1 MANSQPENN
10 CLYNLIYTDFNEEFS
25 RGSSFFYNI
34 QYPAFFNFS
43 NGYFFA
49 NPTILNNINNLIKQE
64 VNDFRDDFAKEEQ
77 NYNSSVADNNPA
89 EKKIYSAFSNF
100 AVTLNKNHLLSVI
113 VNVLGFADDTTPR
126 YDMLYNYNYDLLTGN
141 RITLKDIFNPGV
153 DYIKVI
159 TDYINYKISQNKD
172 LYFDKV
178 EFFITDNQAFYIEND
193 GLVIYFDAGELSK
206 EEFGT
211 TKFKL
216 KFSKFAP
223 YINNRFYC
231 NATNINRRFYRR

>member
-1 MANSQPENN
+1 M
-10 CLYNLIYTDFNEEFS
+10 
-25 RGSSFFYNI
+25 
-34 QYPAFFNFS
+34 
-43 NGYFFA
+43 
-49 NPTILNNINNLIKQE
+49 
-64 VNDFRDDFAKEEQ
+64 
-77 NYNSSVADNNPA
+77 
-89 EKKIYSAFSNF
+89 
-100 AVTLNKNHLLSVI
+100 
-113 VNVLGFADDTTPR
+113 NVLGFADDTTPR

-159 TDYINYKISQNKD
+159 TDYINYKINQNKD